1 MGTENKSETSKK
13 NRNKS
18 KKITFDDEIISKD
31 SIPTIQKD
39 KKSGNKKLDR
49 LQHKALEGN
58 TINHN
63 TDPLRYTDNI
73 QHKKKKSKNKK
84 KRSNLNAEDNDET
97 KFNSVT
103 TENLEAN
110 TNEEEEDDDDVSE
123 AQAQIESE
131 LVNTNNVTIQK
142 EESIRARKRRKHMEL
157 LQAKKLRHEV
167 DLQQKCLNYLSLW
180 KHSRS
185 QWKFEKL
192 KQIWLQQNMFD
203 DTKIPDEFWDT
214 LVEYFNS
221 AKGQAKSSLLSGAV
235 KIVDS
240 VEEMD
245 DESPEKTNVKY
256 LRARNI
262 VQNIQE

>member
-1 MGTENKSETSKK
+1 MGTENKDQTSKK

-18 KKITFDDEIISKD
+18 KKIKFDDEIITKD
-31 SIPTIQKD
+31 STNIIRKD
-39 KKSGNKKLDR
+39 TEDGNIKSDHS
-49 LQHKALEGN
+49 QHKKRKTRKDN
-58 TINHN
+58 TPKSKIEQFTHPDN
-63 TDPLRYTDNI
+63 THSP
-73 QHKKKKSKNKK
+73 KKKSKNKK
-84 KRSNLNAEDNDET
+84 RRSNPNAEENET
-97 KFNSVT
+97 KSNST
-103 TENLEAN
+103 SIENLE
-110 TNEEEEDDDDVSE
+110 TDVNEEGDISE
-123 AQAQIESE
+123 AQAEIESE
-131 LVNTNNVTIQK
+131 LVKTDNVTVQK
-142 EESIRARKRRKHMEL
+142 EESIRAKKRRKHMEL
-157 LQAKKLRHEV
+157 IQAKKLRHEI

-221 AKGQAKSSLLSGAV
+221 AKGQAKSSLLSSAV

-245 DESPEKTNVKY
+245 DASPEKTNVKY